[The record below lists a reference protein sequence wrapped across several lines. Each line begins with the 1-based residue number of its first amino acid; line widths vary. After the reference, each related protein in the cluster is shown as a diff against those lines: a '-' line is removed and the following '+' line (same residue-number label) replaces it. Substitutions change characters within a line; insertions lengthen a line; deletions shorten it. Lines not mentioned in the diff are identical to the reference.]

1 MHCSDLHSDLAI
13 MSDTEKAPQAA
24 GVEEEGVT
32 MLDVLEEEQALE
44 DDCAAV
50 LGNVSDTQ
58 CTYSQGYLARQPLYA
73 AREATVPGQRA
84 GVCLACSYHCL
95 EVRPTDHVILT
106 MASLLIINL

>member
-1 MHCSDLHSDLAI
+1 
-13 MSDTEKAPQAA
+13 MSDTEKAPAPAA
-24 GVEEEGVT
+24 SGVEEEGVT
-32 MLDVLEEEQALE
+32 MLEVLEEEEALE

-58 CTYSQGYLARQPLYA
+58 CSYSQGYLSRQPLYA

-95 EVRPTDHVILT
+95 EVRVRILIYWS
-106 MASLLIINL
+106 SLIMRRGLDLNNFLSR

>member
-1 MHCSDLHSDLAI
+1 
-13 MSDTEKAPQAA
+13 MSDTEKAPAA
-24 GVEEEGVT
+24 SGVEEEGVT
-32 MLDVLEEEQALE
+32 MLDVLEEEEALE

-58 CTYSQGYLARQPLYA
+58 CSYSQGYLSRQPLYA

-95 EVRPTDHVILT
+95 GVSQSHSFGFGLFDFILPIFDKT
-106 MASLLIINL
+106 SMVT

>member
-1 MHCSDLHSDLAI
+1 
-13 MSDTEKAPQAA
+13 MSETEKAPAA
-24 GVEEEGVT
+24 SGVEEEGVT
-32 MLDVLEEEQALE
+32 MLDVLEEEEALE

-58 CTYSQGYLARQPLYA
+58 CSYSQGYLSRQPLYA

-95 EVRPTDHVILT
+95 EVSHNTGLSFVNSDYVT
-106 MASLLIINL
+106 